1 MSDEFLTTDCERA
14 RAELPGFV
22 YGELAADTRAAL
34 ERHLE
39 GCVPCRD
46 ELATL
51 RDTRRLLD
59 RWETP
64 VVAEDTL
71 ELARS
76 IAAEARRSSPPI
88 ASRPRRARL
97 VRLSAML
104 AGAAAALLFT
114 LSVLGASASY
124 SGGRLQ
130 LDMALPGARPSAA
143 EPQWSTAELDQRMR
157 AIAAQEV
164 SERSAA
170 LHVDQ
175 QELLQRCSLM
185 TKEELA
191 QEILRLTQVVD
202 VVLAENQRALD
213 TRLASWKRDAD
224 VRDLEQRQAIN
235 DLATYIRPVSNPNR

>member
-1 MSDEFLTTDCERA
+1 MNDDFLTTDCERA

-22 YGELAADTRAAL
+22 YGELAADTRTAL

-39 GCVPCRD
+39 GCVPCRE

-64 VVAEDTL
+64 VVAEDARV
-71 ELARS
+71 LARS
-76 IAAEARRSSPPI
+76 IAAEARAERAP
-88 ASRPRRARL
+88 APRRGRL
-97 VRLSAML
+97 LRLSATL

-114 LSVLGASASY
+114 LSVLGASARY
-124 SGGRLQ
+124 AGGRFQ
-130 LDMALPGARPSAA
+130 LDFALPGSGPSADA
-143 EPQWSTAELDQRMR
+143 PQWSTAELDQRMR

-164 SERSAA
+164 TQRTADM
-170 LHVDQ
+170 HVDQ

-185 TKEELA
+185 TKEELS

-202 VVLAENQRALD
+202 LVLAENQRALD

-235 DLATYIRPVSNPNR
+235 DLATYIRPASLTNR